1 MERYSLREVVDQA
14 LQTEKLGYQF
24 YTTMIQ
30 RFEKEEDMKKLFAFL
45 AKEELHHEKTFAEM
59 LAQLKDTEPVN
70 WEDANQYLRAIVESE
85 FFLGKSKAL
94 PSMEHVKT
102 VEDALDFAIEFE
114 KQTFLYFH
122 GLKDWV
128 KEKEIVDRI
137 IDEEKKHIMQLSKF
151 KSDLKKEQ

>member
-45 AKEELHHEKTFAEM
+45 AKEEVHHEKTFAEM
-59 LAQLKDTEPVN
+59 LAQIKEAEPVN
-70 WEDANQYLRAIVESE
+70 WEDAEQYLRAIVESE
-85 FFLGKSKAL
+85 FFLGKNKAL

-102 VEDALDFAIEFE
+102 VEDAVDFAIEFE
-114 KQTFLYFH
+114 KQTVLYFH

-137 IDEEKKHIMQLSKF
+137 IDEEKKHIMQLNKF

>member
-45 AKEELHHEKTFAEM
+45 AKEEVHHEKTFAEM
-59 LAQLKDTEPVN
+59 LAQLKDAEPVN
-70 WEDANQYLRAIVESE
+70 WEDAEQYLRAIVESE
-85 FFLGKSKAL
+85 FFLGKNKAL

-102 VEDALDFAIEFE
+102 VEDAVDFAIEFE
-114 KQTFLYFH
+114 KQTVLYFH

-137 IDEEKKHIMQLSKF
+137 IDEEKKHIMQLNKF